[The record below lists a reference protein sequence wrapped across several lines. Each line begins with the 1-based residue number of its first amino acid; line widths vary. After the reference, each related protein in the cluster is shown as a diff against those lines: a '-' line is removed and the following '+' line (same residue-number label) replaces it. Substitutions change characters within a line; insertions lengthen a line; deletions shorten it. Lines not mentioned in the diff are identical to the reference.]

1 MDNIFTY
8 IAIVGMMVLLPGAD
22 TILLI
27 KNTISH
33 GTKAGLYTMMGM
45 ATGTTFWTLIA
56 VLGLSMLIAQ
66 SVVLFSIIKYLGAAY
81 LIYLGIKSFF
91 AKSSLPLEQTQE
103 IPSTSLPAPSN
114 SNNKSSFMQA
124 FLSNI
129 LNPKAVLVYITIMPQ
144 FINVNGNVNQQ
155 LIILGSIATILAVV
169 WFLIL
174 IFLMDYAKKWF
185 ESAKFLKAF
194 QKSTGVI
201 LVAFGIRTAF
211 N

>member
-45 ATGTTFWTLIA
+45 ATGTSFWTLIA

-103 IPSTSLPAPSN
+103 IPVTSLTAPSN
-114 SNNKSSFMQA
+114 ENNKSSFMQA

-144 FINVNGNVNQQ
+144 FINLNGNVNQQ
-155 LIILGSIATILAVV
+155 LIILGSIATLLAVA

-185 ESAKFLKAF
+185 ESSKFLKAF

-201 LVAFGIRTAF
+201 LVAFGVRTAF
-211 N
+211 